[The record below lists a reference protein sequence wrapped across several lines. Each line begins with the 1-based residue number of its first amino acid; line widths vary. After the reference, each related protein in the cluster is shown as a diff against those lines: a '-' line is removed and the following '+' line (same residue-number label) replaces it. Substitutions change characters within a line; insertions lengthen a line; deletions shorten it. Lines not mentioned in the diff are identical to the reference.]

1 MRAGKTT
8 SQIRGATENTDIL
21 RRTACPLPDASPACV
36 LRRSLITGP
45 GVVLPLCT
53 HTHQRQS
60 KNCAYFCAPCEAP
73 TSYAPCEA
81 PSSMLS
87 SRSLSIPL
95 LLASHSC
102 FCWSMPC
109 SVFPLLV
116 RRMTVVIL
124 SSSASP
130 SATIAFSSNVCVW
143 VGGCTSGCAGP
154 YLLPLGRL
162 GRPHGHDRYWP
173 HSPSFVP
180 LDGKEIVE

>member
-143 VGGCTSGCAGP
+143 VGAQVGVLDHICYLWAGWAGRTATIDIGHIRP
-154 YLLPLGRL
+154 PL
-162 GRPHGHDRYWP
+162 
-173 HSPSFVP
+173 SPSME
-180 LDGKEIVE
+180 KKS